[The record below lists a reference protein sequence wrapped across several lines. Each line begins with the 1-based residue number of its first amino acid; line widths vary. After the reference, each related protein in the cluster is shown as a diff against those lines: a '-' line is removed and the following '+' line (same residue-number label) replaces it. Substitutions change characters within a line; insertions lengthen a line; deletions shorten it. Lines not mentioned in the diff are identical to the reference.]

1 MMLVC
6 HAGEGGSI
14 MRRATLAVIPYVV
27 ALTMVPALSAAQDWS
42 QPWADPEDRPARVD
56 FSASGGFLMP
66 TRWSDFVLLGSLS
79 PGVGVL
85 EQVLT
90 RDVHVEPD
98 TEFTAA
104 ATYWRSRYGL
114 RVHGGFSRS
123 SVSISAVP
131 VARGSSS
138 TPASAISGE
147 AASVGVDTWLYD
159 LGAAIGFLEYEP
171 RRSVWPYGFF
181 GLGGITYN
189 LKQTIAPPLT
199 FVERPPSAPAGNT
212 IIVASDGRQFLLTT
226 NALSIETVLAFNVGL
241 GTDFRL
247 PLKNGGVA
255 LRLEVGDHI
264 AASPLA
270 FRIEE
275 LSPFGAVPS
284 DGGARYRLV
293 HHLSAT
299 AGLVVQFGR

>member
-1 MMLVC
+1 MR
-6 HAGEGGSI
+6 HAP
-14 MRRATLAVIPYVV
+14 LAVISLVV
-27 ALTMVPALSAAQDWS
+27 VWTMCPAPTCAQDWS
-42 QPWADPEDRPARVD
+42 QPWADPEDRPPRVD
-56 FSASGGFLMP
+56 VSASGGFLMP
-66 TRWSDFVLLGSLS
+66 TRWSDLVLLGSLS

-90 RDVHVEPD
+90 RDVHVKPD

-123 SVSISAVP
+123 SVSISATP
-131 VARGSSS
+131 VAGRSSS
-138 TPASAISGE
+138 TPTGNSSDDAT
-147 AASVGVDTWLYD
+147 SVGIDTWLYD
-159 LGAAIGFLEYEP
+159 LGAAIGFVEYEP
-171 RRSVWPYGFF
+171 GRSIWPYGFF
-181 GLGGITYN
+181 GVGGITYN

-199 FVERPPSAPAGNT
+199 FLERPPSAPAGNT

-226 NALSIETVLAFNVGL
+226 NALGVETALAFNVGL
-241 GTDFRL
+241 GTDFRV
-247 PLKNGGVA
+247 PLKGGGVA
-255 LRLEVGDHI
+255 LRLEVADHL

-284 DGGARYRLV
+284 DTGARYRLV

>member
-1 MMLVC
+1 M
-6 HAGEGGSI
+6 A
-14 MRRATLAVIPYVV
+14 RRAPRAVIPFVV
-27 ALTMVPALSAAQDWS
+27 ALTMLPASTFAQDWS
-42 QPWADPEDRPARVD
+42 QPWADPEDRPPRVD
-56 FSASGGFLMP
+56 FSASAGFLMP
-66 TRWSDFVLLGSLS
+66 TRWSDLVLLGSPS

-90 RDVHVEPD
+90 RDVRVEPD
-98 TEFTAA
+98 TELTAA

-123 SVSISAVP
+123 SVSLSAAP
-131 VARGSSS
+131 GAASSS
-138 TPASAISGE
+138 
-147 AASVGVDTWLYD
+147 VGIDTWLYD
-159 LGAAIGFLEYEP
+159 LGAAIGFVEYEP
-171 RRSVWPYGFF
+171 TRSIWPYGFF
-181 GLGGITYN
+181 GVGGITYN

-199 FVERPPSAPAGNT
+199 FLERAPSTSPGNT

-226 NALSIETVLAFNVGL
+226 NALSMETALAFNVGL
-241 GTDFRL
+241 GTDFRI
-247 PLKNGGVA
+247 PLKGGSVA
-255 LRLEVGDHI
+255 VRLEVADHV

-284 DGGARYRLV
+284 DSGARYRLV

-299 AGLVVQFGR
+299 AGLVVQIGR

>member
-1 MMLVC
+1 M
-6 HAGEGGSI
+6 G
-14 MRRATLAVIPYVV
+14 RAPLAVISLVIT
-27 ALTMVPALSAAQDWS
+27 LTIPASLSAQDWS
-42 QPWADPEDRPARVD
+42 QPWADPEDRPPRVD

-66 TRWSDFVLLGSLS
+66 TRWSDLVLLGSLS

-90 RDVHVEPD
+90 RDVHVKPD

-123 SVSISAVP
+123 SVSIGAAP
-131 VARGSSS
+131 V
-138 TPASAISGE
+138 ASAIGGD
-147 AASVGVDTWLYD
+147 AASVGIDTWLYD

-181 GLGGITYN
+181 GVGGITYD

-199 FVERPPSAPAGNT
+199 FVDRAPSAPAGNT

-226 NALSIETVLAFNVGL
+226 NALRTDTVLAFNVGL
-241 GTDFRL
+241 GTDFRI
-247 PLKNGGVA
+247 PLKGGGVA
-255 LRLEVGDHI
+255 LRVEAADHI
-264 AASPLA
+264 AASPIA

-284 DGGARYRLV
+284 DAGARYRLV

-299 AGLVVQFGR
+299 AGFVVQIGR

>member
-1 MMLVC
+1 
-6 HAGEGGSI
+6 
-14 MRRATLAVIPYVV
+14 MRRATLAVVPYVV
-27 ALTMVPALSAAQDWS
+27 ALTMVPAPSAAQDWS

-123 SVSISAVP
+123 SVSISAEP
-131 VARGSSS
+131 VAQGSSS
-138 TPASAISGE
+138 TPAGAIGGE
-147 AASVGVDTWLYD
+147 AASVGVDIWLYD

-189 LKQTIAPPLT
+189 LKQTIAPPLA

-299 AGLVVQFGR
+299 AGLVVQIGR